1 MIEKYVKAGKLV
13 SKIRNDASEMI
24 KEGLLVLD
32 LVEFVESEILKSGAE
47 IAFPC
52 NVSINEIAAHY
63 TSPLND
69 TSVINAGDLVK
80 LDLGAHIDG
89 FIADSA
95 VTIMAPGDSLLENF
109 DEETIS
115 KNQKLIEASAEGL
128 ESAISTVK
136 AGIEVGKIGEE
147 VQKTI
152 NSYGF
157 NPIVNLNGHS
167 VEQYSLHSGISVP
180 SIKEEGTKKL
190 KEGDVIAI
198 EPFATDGMGFVTDA
212 PGTYI
217 CRFLKERPFRL
228 TYTKRVLKTIK
239 TNYPSLPFS
248 IRWLN
253 ESYQG
258 NRLQNSLKQLVDA
271 GAIYP
276 FQPLKEKTN
285 SWVSQ
290 KEHTVIVEK
299 DGCQIITE

>member
-13 SKIRNDASEMI
+13 SKIRNDASAMI

-69 TSVINAGDLVK
+69 TSLIKAGDLVK

-95 VTIMAPGDSLLENF
+95 VTIMAPGDSLLKNL

-128 ESAISTVK
+128 ESAIATVK

-217 CRFLKERPFRL
+217 YRFLKERPFRL
-228 TYTKRVLKTIK
+228 TYTKRVLKTVK

-253 ESYQG
+253 EIYQG

-276 FQPLKEKTN
+276 FQALKEKTN